1 MASTTNPDEQ
11 KSSAPKRRRSTRKT
25 SASSQ
30 PKDTTAP
37 TSSATDN
44 TAEQAPA
51 KRTTKRTAKRST
63 KRTVKQTPK
72 AEQPAKK
79 TTRSRR
85 SATKAAEPTPVTSW
99 SIEVP
104 AEAKVKAAEINRDEL
119 DAKTRVHQLARTLEI
134 TSKQLITLLGDLGMK
149 KAVMS
154 SLTKDEVVQ
163 VVDAISGDAEA
174 ASSTED
180 TDAPAPSNPAEEPS
194 SEKAP
199 SDTAPRKRGRARR
212 VTREA
217 AAPSDADIDAENA
230 VISEADIAEAS
241 EPDVSVMDEVVV
253 KEGTQ
258 KRASRKRRATR
269 STAAPE
275 SSGATEVR
283 EAAETGESA
292 EAAESAE
299 SAEKK
304 PKKAKD
310 SKKKDKKSKG
320 KKDSEKGSAKKSS
333 KKDSGK
339 KTSSKKA
346 AADAD
351 ASDAEALDP
360 KTEKIRQRVEKNV
373 ANEIHQIEEKVER
386 ELAEKVEDTPELEA
400 PEPEAAELETDD
412 LEATETEAPE
422 APEPLFRSPIFLPP
436 TPAAEADAEVL
447 EIIGVSPEELAADDD
462 DDSYGD
468 SHGDSHAEDDS
479 DDSDSSSS
487 AKRRRRGRR
496 GGGRGRGSGSG
507 SSSAQD
513 DAHSSEHKKSAK
525 DDQHSEAEELPEEPV
540 ALRGS
545 TRLEAQRRRRN
556 EMREEG
562 RKKRHVVSQAE
573 FLARRESVE
582 RTMVVRERQRTEG
595 PGNVTEVGVLEDEML
610 VEHFVTSDAQASMI
624 GNIYLGRVQNV
635 LPSMEAAFIDIGKG
649 RNGVL
654 YAGEVDW
661 RAHGLGGRQRRIE
674 QALKSGDQVLVQV
687 SKDPVGHKG
696 ARLTT
701 QISLAGR
708 YLVYVPGGRS
718 AGISRKLPGPER
730 KRLKEVLKKVVPDDG
745 GAIIRTAAEGVAE
758 DAIAADVNR
767 LHSLWQD
774 IEQRTA
780 KEKKSRGNKPVTMYE
795 EPNLLVKVVRDLF
808 NEDFSR
814 LVVDGER
821 PWNTVHAYVQSV
833 APDLL
838 DRLER
843 FDRSEHEGKDAFTV
857 YRIDEQIQKALS
869 RKVWL
874 PSGGTLV
881 IDRTEAMTVIDVN
894 TGKFTGSGGN
904 LEETVTRNNLEA
916 AEEIVRQMRLRDLG
930 GMIVVDFI
938 DMVLP
943 ENQDLVLR
951 RLTEALGRDRTR
963 HQVSEVTS
971 LGLVQM
977 TRKRLGTGL
986 METFS
991 TPCEHCDGTGYQVH
1005 ADPVEAQEEPE
1016 YRGKGRGKHSRGD
1029 SRGDS
1034 RRGDSR
1040 EDRKGH
1046 KDHGA
1051 EDAADSTQAE
1061 DAPSIED
1068 LVNAVVV
1075 EDESTTEETTAHED
1089 SQKQSGR
1096 GRRRRV
1102 RSRSRQDDRHDDRQD
1117 DRPEDSAKDDSSER
1131 SIAEITAEAIAV
1143 AAKEDPD
1150 EPSAADYLPL
1160 TDDEDTA
1167 GTPSTSA
1174 TPDKQPS
1181 RSRQRRTRRAATAAR
1196 KGKDTPAEPTVESEI
1211 KKQAEVLAQTAPA
1224 EEETQPHTY
1233 EEAVAAFEAS
1243 PRRKRRTRGNS
1254 RSDHRPRKEDFVDAT
1269 ASDVPDDGFEPVE
1282 IDKPTKQDDEQPSR
1296 DRRSRRGTRR
1306 GGSKRAEV
1314 SRTDSATPEQPE
1326 ATEQHDTTTGEDAAE
1341 TKQQTQVRKT
1351 RAKRAV
1357 RRSLRK
1363 QREDAAPEAQDVA
1376 SEYTTPAEDTA
1387 VEKKIVKLKARG
1399 RRRAVRRISR
1409 TRAAA
1414 KKTVSEADAPKSTPE
1429 LTSEPEADV
1438 QVVKSRRGR
1447 RRVVRR
1453 STGR

>member
-1 MASTTNPDEQ
+1 MASTTNPEEQ
-11 KSSAPKRRRSTRKT
+11 KSSATKKRRSTRR
-25 SASSQ
+25 ASS
-30 PKDTTAP
+30 
-37 TSSATDN
+37 
-44 TAEQAPA
+44 PA
-51 KRTTKRTAKRST
+51 AAKPEAKTKRST
-63 KRTVKQTPK
+63 KK
-72 AEQPAKK
+72 AKPEVQ
-79 TTRSRR
+79 
-85 SATKAAEPTPVTSW
+85 W
-99 SIEVP
+99 SIEIPEV
-104 AEAKVKAAEINRDEL
+104 AKVKAAEIKLEDLEP
-119 DAKTRVHQLARTLEI
+119 KTRVHQLARDLEI

-149 KAVMS
+149 KVVMS
-154 SLTKDEVVQ
+154 SLTKDEVAQ
-163 VVDAISGDAEA
+163 ATGAISGAEPAAAKPAAEA
-174 ASSTED
+174 AS
-180 TDAPAPSNPAEEPS
+180 DAPAPK
-194 SEKAP
+194 KAKEA
-199 SDTAPRKRGRARR
+199 APRKRRA
-212 VTREA
+212 TREA
-217 AAPSDADIDAENA
+217 AAPADSDIDADDA
-230 VISEADIAEAS
+230 VMTAADVAEAS
-241 EPDVSVMDEVVV
+241 DDASVMDEVVV

-258 KRASRKRRATR
+258 KRATRKRRATR
-269 STAAPE
+269 STAEP
-275 SSGATEVR
+275 
-283 EAAETGESA
+283 AAETK
-292 EAAESAE
+292 AAPEE
-299 SAEKK
+299 K
-304 PKKAKD
+304 PKKK
-310 SKKKDKKSKG
+310 SKKKAAEPAAEAEPTEAEPKEKPKKKSKG
-320 KKDSEKGSAKKSS
+320 KK
-333 KKDSGK
+333 
-339 KTSSKKA
+339 A
-346 AADAD
+346 A
-351 ASDAEALDP
+351 EDP

-386 ELAEKVEDTPELEA
+386 ELAEKVEEAPATPATPATPE
-400 PEPEAAELETDD
+400 T
-412 LEATETEAPE
+412 
-422 APEPLFRSPIFLPP
+422 PEPLFRSPIFLPP

-447 EIIGVSPEELAADDD
+447 EIIGVSPEELTPATDTHDTTADDTPD
-462 DDSYGD
+462 
-468 SHGDSHAEDDS
+468 EDTDTHE
-479 DDSDSSSS
+479 DTDPT

-496 GGGRGRGSGSG
+496 GGGRGRGTTAAEHEDSQA
-507 SSSAQD
+507 SSSQVSSSHASATQD
-513 DAHSSEHKKSAK
+513 SE
-525 DDQHSEAEELPEEPV
+525 DTEESLPDEPV

-582 RTMVVRERQRTEG
+582 RTMVVRERQRSEG
-595 PGNVTEVGVLEDEML
+595 PGTVTEVGVLEDEML

-758 DAIAADVNR
+758 EAIAADVNR

-838 DRLER
+838 ERLER
-843 FDRSEHEGKDAFTV
+843 FDRSEHEGKDAFAV
-857 YRIDEQIQKALS
+857 HRIDEQIQKALS

-1005 ADPVEAQEEPE
+1005 ADPVEPKEEPE
-1016 YRGKGRGKHSRGD
+1016 HRSKGRKPSRT
-1029 SRGDS
+1029 
-1034 RRGDSR
+1034 
-1040 EDRKGH
+1040 EKPAETP
-1046 KDHGA
+1046 KD
-1051 EDAADSTQAE
+1051 TQAE
-1061 DAPSIED
+1061 PSIEE

-1075 EDESTTEETTAHED
+1075 EED
-1089 SQKQSGR
+1089 TQAQ
-1096 GRRRRV
+1096 
-1102 RSRSRQDDRHDDRQD
+1102 
-1117 DRPEDSAKDDSSER
+1117 R
-1131 SIAEITAEAIAV
+1131 SIEEISAEAIAI
-1143 AAKEDPD
+1143 AAQEDPD

-1160 TDDEDTA
+1160 IEE
-1167 GTPSTSA
+1167 PS
-1174 TPDKQPS
+1174 P
-1181 RSRQRRTRRAATAAR
+1181 SRQRRNRRAAR
-1196 KGKDTPAEPTVESEI
+1196 KSEKSPRPVESEI

-1224 EEETQPHTY
+1224 EEPQTLTY
-1233 EEAVAAFEAS
+1233 EEALAAFEAS

-1282 IDKPTKQDDEQPSR
+1282 IDKEQASR
-1296 DRRSRRGTRR
+1296 ERRSRRGTRR
-1306 GGSKRAEV
+1306 GGTQEAAVSHTPSDAREQQAEAKTRTKRAI
-1314 SRTDSATPEQPE
+1314 
-1326 ATEQHDTTTGEDAAE
+1326 
-1341 TKQQTQVRKT
+1341 
-1351 RAKRAV
+1351 

-1363 QREDAAPEAQDVA
+1363 QPEPPVAPE
-1376 SEYTTPAEDTA
+1376 EHPAEA
-1387 VEKKIVKLKARG
+1387 PVEEKKIVKLKARG
-1399 RRRAVRRISR
+1399 RRRAVRRIR
-1409 TRAAA
+1409 TATTPAP
-1414 KKTVSEADAPKSTPE
+1414 TVTPE
-1429 LTSEPEADV
+1429 EPKEADV
-1438 QVVKSRRGR
+1438 QVVQSRRGR